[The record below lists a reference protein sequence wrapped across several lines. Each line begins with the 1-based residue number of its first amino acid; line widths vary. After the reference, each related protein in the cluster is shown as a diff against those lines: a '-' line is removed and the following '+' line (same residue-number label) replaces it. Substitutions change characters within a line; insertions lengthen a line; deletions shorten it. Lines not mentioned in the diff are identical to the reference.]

1 MSIKRDM
8 AAVSGC
14 AAIFAPLSILA
25 HEAGHYISGLS
36 MGYPVAMEVASV
48 SGGAVLGIDPNR
60 DVALQAAA
68 GPVVTLI
75 IALFALA
82 ILRQQPLRRWA
93 FAMAIVV
100 PTRAMVGV
108 VFLYYHVKARLSG
121 EVFQGKPNFDE
132 FNAATALGWSPVLL
146 LSIQTA
152 LLILYYVYV
161 IHRYPSGQ
169 RIWGS
174 LAALCGGIAGISVW
188 MIVVGP
194 AALGLI
200 GQ

>member
-1 MSIKRDM
+1 MSIKRELT
-8 AAVSGC
+8 AIASW
-14 AAIFAPLSILA
+14 AAIFAPLSIFVHELA
-25 HEAGHYISGLS
+25 HYVAGRA
-36 MGYPVAMEVASV
+36 MGYPVVMNVASV
-48 SGGAVLGIDPNR
+48 AGGAELGVDPNYE
-60 DVALQAAA
+60 VAVQAAA
-68 GPVVTLI
+68 GPLMTLI
-75 IALFALA
+75 LAFSALFF
-82 ILRQQPLRRWA
+82 LRRQPMPRWA

-100 PTRAMVGV
+100 PTRTMVGV

-174 LAALCGGIAGISVW
+174 LAALCGGVAGIAVW
-188 MIVVGP
+188 MMVVGP